1 MSFNKKEDRL
11 KSAWIW
17 IGFAVFVFGVVLFTI
32 YGVKLGAISHDHTAW
47 SSFGSLLGGF
57 FMIASTG
64 ATVATL
70 FFLAHQNKEI
80 QRVNVYQREVTQA
93 QLAAMN
99 FEQYINHRRLFM
111 DRLVELQTSYENK
124 FVFVDGESLYNKIFT
139 KNGPTNLVFKVDL
152 DDTEDGEN
160 LLRRIGTRLDR
171 LDKFLDQSQWN
182 HNETRKLVG
191 MLIDVYGDLQIRW
204 TGEAFDGDVM
214 FFGKHTGVNIY
225 SLDDFLAIARSIY
238 NSLLFYTG
246 NKKYDGLNKSM
257 MRYPCDALIEFF
269 LEYHKLK
276 DAIDVVKIIPG
287 LAVIER
293 LYLDLESFR
302 GFDSDWLLK
311 STYSSLLDVFRS
323 KEHVRTLK
331 DDVFMANFVS
341 VAMKECA
348 LALETVGEEGDNYPL
363 LLKAQEEIN
372 SLHSRY

>member
-17 IGFAVFVFGVVLFTI
+17 IGFAVFVFGVVLFTT
-32 YGVKLGAISHDHTAW
+32 YGMKLGPISNDHAAW
-47 SSFGSLLGGF
+47 SSFGSLLSGF

-80 QRVNVYQREVTQA
+80 QKVNEYQREVTQA

-111 DRLVELQTSYENK
+111 DRLVELQTSHENK
-124 FVFVDGESLYNKIFT
+124 FVFVDGESLYNQIFT
-139 KNGPTNLVFKVDL
+139 KNGPTSLKFKVDL
-152 DDTEDGEN
+152 EDKEDNEN
-160 LLRRIGTRLDR
+160 LLRRIGNRLDR
-171 LDKFLDQSQWN
+171 LEKFLDQSQWD
-182 HNETRKLVG
+182 HNETRTLVG

-214 FFGKHTGVNIY
+214 FFGKHTGINIY
-225 SLDDFLAIARSIY
+225 SLDDFLVITKSIY
-238 NSLLFYTG
+238 SSFLFYSG
-246 NKKYDGLNKSM
+246 NKKYEGFNKLT
-257 MRYPCDALIEFF
+257 MRYPRDALIDFF

-276 DAIDVVKIIPG
+276 IAIDVVKVIPG
-287 LAVIER
+287 LAVMER

-311 STYSSLLDVFRS
+311 TSYSSLLDVFRN
-323 KEHVRTLK
+323 KEQVRVLK

-341 VAMKECA
+341 IAQQECA
-348 LALETVGEEGDNYPL
+348 LALNTVGEQDENYPL
-363 LLKAQEEIN
+363 LLKAQEQIN
-372 SLHSRY
+372 SLHVRY

>member
-1 MSFNKKEDRL
+1 VSFNKKEDRL

-17 IGFAVFVFGVVLFTI
+17 IGFAVFVFGVVLFTT
-32 YGVKLGAISHDHTAW
+32 YGMKLGPISNDHAAW
-47 SSFGSLLGGF
+47 SSFGSLLSGF

-80 QRVNVYQREVTQA
+80 QKVNEYQREVTEA

-111 DRLVELQTSYENK
+111 DRLVELQTSHENK
-124 FVFVDGESLYNKIFT
+124 FVFVDGESLYNQVFT

-152 DDTEDGEN
+152 DDTVSGEN

-171 LDKFLDQSQWN
+171 LEKFLDQSQWD

-191 MLIDVYGDLQIRW
+191 ALIDVYGDLQIRW
-204 TGEAFDGDVM
+204 TGEAFDGDVIY
-214 FFGKHTGVNIY
+214 FGNHTGINIY
-225 SLDDFLAIARSIY
+225 SLDDFLAVAKSIY
-238 NSLLFYTG
+238 SSLLFYTG
-246 NKKYDGLNKSM
+246 NKKFDGFNKSM
-257 MRYPCDALIEFF
+257 MRYPRDALIEFF

-287 LAVIER
+287 LAVMER

-302 GFDSDWLLK
+302 GFDSDWLLRN
-311 STYSSLLDVFRS
+311 SYSSLLDVFRN
-323 KEHVRTLK
+323 KETVRTLK
-331 DDVFMANFVS
+331 DDIFMANFVS
-341 VAMKECA
+341 IAMQECD
-348 LALETVGEEGDNYPL
+348 LALKDFGEEDDNYAL
-363 LLKAQEEIN
+363 LLRAQERIN
-372 SLHSRY
+372 SLHARY

>member
-17 IGFAVFVFGVVLFTI
+17 IGFAVFVFGVVLFTT
-32 YGVKLGAISHDHTAW
+32 YGVRLGPISHDHTAW

-80 QRVNVYQREVTQA
+80 QRVNDYQREVTQA

-139 KNGPTNLVFKVDL
+139 NNGPTNLVFKVDL

-160 LLRRIGTRLDR
+160 LLHRIGTRLDR

-214 FFGKHTGVNIY
+214 FFGKHTGINIY

-246 NKKYDGLNKSM
+246 NKKYYGLNKSM
-257 MRYPCDALIEFF
+257 LRYPCDALN
-269 LEYHKLK
+269 
-276 DAIDVVKIIPG
+276 
-287 LAVIER
+287 
-293 LYLDLESFR
+293 
-302 GFDSDWLLK
+302 
-311 STYSSLLDVFRS
+311 SSLSTTNS
-323 KEHVRTLK
+323 KMQLTW
-331 DDVFMANFVS
+331 
-341 VAMKECA
+341 
-348 LALETVGEEGDNYPL
+348 
-363 LLKAQEEIN
+363 
-372 SLHSRY
+372 